1 MLIVQTEDLMATL
14 DMGWDFAALNL
25 LQIVTLEFLFLC
37 IKPGANKHGAYKFLI
52 EHNCIR

>member
-1 MLIVQTEDLMATL
+1 VLIVQTEDLMATL
-14 DMGWDFAALNL
+14 DMGWDFL

-37 IKPGANKHGAYKFLI
+37 IKPGAHKHGAYKFLI